1 MKMDKHF
8 TVTIHD
14 ESGIKQ
20 FNLHNLIKKAFFYAV
35 GFILSLIIF
44 AIGTILYLQNDLH
57 TIEQK
62 RSKIEQAYQNLKEK
76 NTLINANMN
85 ITKKKLSN
93 KKQELEELSD
103 SLEEIEK
110 LIGLKPLE
118 EKSLKQ
124 RVDFTKQTSQQRAT
138 ILTMIPSGSPIE
150 YHGITSKF
158 GYRTHPTLHKREF
171 HRGSDMKAKMGT
183 PVHAPADGI
192 VEWAGY
198 HKKSGFGNLVILQHN
213 YGFKTYYGHLKKVA
227 VKSGSFVKKGD
238 IIAYTGNSGLS
249 NGPHLHY
256 EVRFLQRPLNPFWFI
271 KWTQEN
277 YYQIF
282 EKEKKVPWKT
292 LIDAI
297 SRIQLVQSTI
307 AQDNND
313 TNSTLQPLQKQ

>member
-1 MKMDKHF
+1 MDKHF
-8 TVTIHD
+8 TITIHD

-20 FNLHNLIKKAFFYAV
+20 FNLHKFVKKAFFYALA
-35 GFILSLIIF
+35 FIISLIIF
-44 AIGTILYLQNDLH
+44 AIGTIVYLQNDVD
-57 TIEQK
+57 
-62 RSKIEQAYQNLKEK
+62 KISAKKVKITQAYKLLRKE
-76 NTLINANMN
+76 NTRLANQMME
-85 ITKKKLSN
+85 
-93 KKQELEELSD
+93 KKQELSELSD

-110 LIGLKPLE
+110 FIGLKPLE
-118 EKSLKQ
+118 DSSLKQ

-138 ILTMIPSGSPIE
+138 ILAMIPSGSPIE
-150 YHGITSKF
+150 YNGITSKF
-158 GYRTHPTLHKREF
+158 GYRIHPTLHKKEF
-171 HRGSDMKAKMGT
+171 HRGSDMKAKRGT

-198 HKKSGFGNLVILQHN
+198 HKKSGFGYLVILQHN